1 MATGFMNRLISKS
14 VAGDLTGEDF
24 TRSVLCCLCLAGAS
38 IWMPEAW
45 AADVGLA
52 GLFPGKALL
61 TINGGAPRIVAVGS
75 RTDEGVRVVAIEG
88 DAATIEVDGRKRV
101 LRVGQNVAAQPSGSG
116 PASVVL
122 TADARGHFLP
132 TGSINGTTVRFL
144 VDTGASMI
152 SIGANDAKRIGI
164 DPGKGE
170 RGITNT
176 ANGQA
181 VVSRVKLNTVRV
193 GDIVLHNVDALVHQ
207 NDLPVTLLGMSFLNR
222 MEMQRNGDTMTLIK
236 RY

>member
-1 MATGFMNRLISKS
+1 
-14 VAGDLTGEDF
+14 
-24 TRSVLCCLCLAGAS
+24 
-38 IWMPEAW
+38 
-45 AADVGLA
+45 
-52 GLFPGKALL
+52 
-61 TINGGAPRIVAVGS
+61 
-75 RTDEGVRVVAIEG
+75 
-88 DAATIEVDGRKRV
+88 
-101 LRVGQNVAAQPSGSG
+101 
-116 PASVVL
+116 
-122 TADARGHFLP
+122 
-132 TGSINGTTVRFL
+132 
-144 VDTGASMI
+144 MI
-152 SIGANDAKRIGI
+152 SIGANDARRIGI

-222 MEMQRNGDTMTLIK
+222 MEMQRDGDTMTLKK